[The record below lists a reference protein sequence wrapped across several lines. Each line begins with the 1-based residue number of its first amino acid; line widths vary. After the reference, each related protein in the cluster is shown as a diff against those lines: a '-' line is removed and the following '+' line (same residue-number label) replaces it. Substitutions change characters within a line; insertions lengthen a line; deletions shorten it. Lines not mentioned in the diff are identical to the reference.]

1 MKKEVT
7 LRRVISEAT
16 GKDVTTVDSTVD
28 LIEYLALDSIDGLRV
43 IAAIERKMNVTFPDE
58 SLGKLHTI
66 TEILE
71 TMEEKT
77 NEDWTDRH

>member
-1 MKKEVT
+1 MKKET
-7 LRRVISEAT
+7 MLRYVISEAT
-16 GKDVTTVDSTVD
+16 GKDVTTVDSAVD
-28 LIEYLALDSIDGLRV
+28 LIEYLALDSIDGLRE
-43 IAAIERKMNVTFPDE
+43 IAAIERKMDVTFPDE

-77 NEDWTDRH
+77 

>member
-77 NEDWTDRH
+77 NEDWSDRH

>member
-1 MKKEVT
+1 MKKETT

-71 TMEEKT
+71 TMEE
-77 NEDWTDRH
+77 NAS